1 MLNLELC
8 PLFQTERF
16 AEVANKLELL
26 TIFAEHFILHDWWSS
41 ESVSTHCNLLV
52 FYGYLLLLLLLY
64 LHVVVISCLSKLTTI
79 SSVQHSTE
87 PCTEVVVLTLRG
99 IDRSVYLF
107 RYYWPFSCQCSSCVQ
122 TIQLICITNWV
133 TGFYVGLVL
142 VWKKLSIYL
151 YDLVI
156 INMLPFNRR
165 FVISF

>member
-1 MLNLELC
+1 M
-8 PLFQTERF
+8 
-16 AEVANKLELL
+16 
-26 TIFAEHFILHDWWSS
+26 
-41 ESVSTHCNLLV
+41 
-52 FYGYLLLLLLLY
+52 
-64 LHVVVISCLSKLTTI
+64 
-79 SSVQHSTE
+79 QHSTE

-133 TGFYVGLVL
+133 AGFYVGLVL